1 MNLTLTQTE
10 VLKAIQELSAK
21 ELLTEAVIAKKIRSN
36 TKLNEKNKAGIAL
49 TDIEAALASLEES
62 NIFYSIHLNSAN
74 DLFIKKEAAAKD
86 MDSDARHRRVQ
97 SEKSMSILTNGDFAK
112 KNNGKGKIQKRNE
125 RKSLN
130 IYSNFDDE

>member
-49 TDIEAALASLEES
+49 TDIEAALASLE
-62 NIFYSIHLNSAN
+62 
-74 DLFIKKEAAAKD
+74 
-86 MDSDARHRRVQ
+86 
-97 SEKSMSILTNGDFAK
+97 
-112 KNNGKGKIQKRNE
+112 
-125 RKSLN
+125 
-130 IYSNFDDE
+130 

>member
-62 NIFYSIHLNSAN
+62 NIFYWIHLNSAN
-74 DLFIKKEAAAKD
+74 DLFIKKEAAA
-86 MDSDARHRRVQ
+86 
-97 SEKSMSILTNGDFAK
+97 
-112 KNNGKGKIQKRNE
+112 
-125 RKSLN
+125 
-130 IYSNFDDE
+130 